1 MATKSSPRESA
12 VGSGTSPKAETEKVD
27 TTTAPS
33 DVQGTAGAQEQP
45 PTIAELNAPDGN
57 APIEITTDEYDSF
70 DSDSAIGSD
79 AGSETTSLTSS
90 VLHYKYENGRTY
102 HAFREGQYIMPN
114 DDKEQDRLDLVHH
127 VWRLILRGELHRAPI
142 PETVQRVLDI
152 GTGTGI
158 WAMEFADEFRNA
170 TVIAN
175 DLSPI
180 QPTWVPPN
188 LRFETDDAED
198 EWLYTQPFDYIHI
211 RNMGASIADW
221 PKLVSRSL
229 EHLQPGGWIE
239 VQEHAIEM
247 HSEDGE
253 VPQNTKD
260 WLNEMEGAARTFGK
274 DMNVA
279 KLIGDYLTDAGFED
293 VHVDKYKIP
302 LGTWPR
308 DKRMKEIGRFQQ
320 AACVDSVEAY
330 SLALF
335 TRVLGW
341 DLIPLQVFLASVRS
355 ELGNS
360 SNHLY
365 CFTYIVYGRKP
376 L

>member
-1 MATKSSPRESA
+1 MATKSPSGEPA
-12 VGSGTSPKAETEKVD
+12 VGSGTTTPEKV
-27 TTTAPS
+27 TAPEIVDPTAAPS
-33 DVQGTAGAQEQP
+33 ADQGPLGGEERQTP
-45 PTIAELNAPDGN
+45 TPLTIAELNAPDGN
-57 APIEITTDEYDSF
+57 APIEINTDEDDSF
-70 DSDSAIGSD
+70 DSDSALGSD
-79 AGSETTSLTSS
+79 AGSDTTSLTSS

-127 VWRLILRGELHRAPI
+127 VWKLILRGELHRAPI
-142 PETVQRVLDI
+142 PETVQRVLDV

-188 LRFETDDAED
+188 LQFETDDAED

-221 PKLVSRSL
+221 PKLVSNSL
-229 EHLQPGGWIE
+229 ENLQPGGWIE

-253 VPQNTKD
+253 VPKNTRD
-260 WLNEMEGAARTFGK
+260 WLNEMEGAARRFGK
-274 DMNVA
+274 EMNVA
-279 KLIGDYLTDAGFED
+279 MLIGDYLRNGGFED
-293 VHVDKYKIP
+293 VHVDKYKVGDLEGIS
-302 LGTWPR
+302 T
-308 DKRMKEIGRFQQ
+308 
-320 AACVDSVEAY
+320 EAD
-330 SLALF
+330 
-335 TRVLGW
+335 W
-341 DLIPLQVFLASVRS
+341 
-355 ELGNS
+355 
-360 SNHLY
+360 
-365 CFTYIVYGRKP
+365 
-376 L
+376 

>member
-1 MATKSSPRESA
+1 MVTKSSSGEPSSPLSHTDVA
-12 VGSGTSPKAETEKVD
+12 SGTTGEVVD
-27 TTTAPS
+27 TTTAPPA
-33 DVQGTAGAQEQP
+33 QGTAGAEVQQTP
-45 PTIAELNAPDGN
+45 LNIAELNAPDGN
-57 APIEITTDEYDSF
+57 APVEINDDDDSF
-70 DSDSAIGSD
+70 DGDSAIGSD
-79 AGSETTSLTSS
+79 VGSDTTSLTSS

-142 PETVQRVLDI
+142 SKTVQRVLDI

-158 WAMEFADEFRNA
+158 WAMEFADEFRST

-188 LRFETDDAED
+188 LQFETDDAED

-221 PKLVSRSL
+221 PKLVTRSL
-229 EHLQPGGWIE
+229 ENLQPGGWIE
-239 VQEHAIEM
+239 IQEHAIEM

-253 VPQNTKD
+253 VPRNTVQ
-260 WLNEMEGAARTFGK
+260 WLSEMEGAARTFGK

-279 KLIGDYLTDAGFED
+279 KNLGGYLRDAGFED
-293 VHVDKYKIP
+293 VHVDKYKVGDLEDIS
-302 LGTWPR
+302 TQADWC
-308 DKRMKEIGRFQQ
+308 RF
-320 AACVDSVEAY
+320 
-330 SLALF
+330 
-335 TRVLGW
+335 
-341 DLIPLQVFLASVRS
+341 
-355 ELGNS
+355 
-360 SNHLY
+360 H
-365 CFTYIVYGRKP
+365 
-376 L
+376 